1 MRQELNSEFDKQAVL
16 DLLRTDF
23 QQCFE
28 QMRHYDRIFLQFVAG
43 VFSFNTAIL
52 VILFKLFQN
61 STNKFLFLDFKQV
74 WLIILIMALFV
85 GVFSLI
91 FLSRNRLYYV
101 RVTRFVN
108 EVRNHYLSI
117 QPLNITNKAKLYVDY
132 KHPKTFSLF
141 STQVI
146 LVYIL
151 SIFNAFYLF
160 MFVFILT
167 KNFCSSVIL
176 SFVLLIIQVVV
187 VLIFLWKSDKFCNK

>member
-1 MRQELNSEFDKQAVL
+1 MKQELNSELDKQAVL
-16 DLLRTDF
+16 DLLKTDF

-43 VFSFNTAIL
+43 IFSFNTAIL

-61 STNKFLFLDFKQV
+61 STKKFLFLDLKQI
-74 WLIILIMALFV
+74 WLIILIMALCV
-85 GVFSLI
+85 GFFSLI

-101 RVTRFVN
+101 RVARFVN

-117 QPLNITNKAKLYVDY
+117 QPLNIANKAKLYVDY

-146 LVYIL
+146 LFYIL
-151 SIFNAFYLF
+151 SILNAFYLF
-160 MFVFILT
+160 MLVFILT
-167 KNFCSSVIL
+167 KNFCSSFIL
-176 SFVLLIIQVVV
+176 SFVLLIIQVVAT
-187 VLIFLWKSDKFCNK
+187 LIFLWKSDNSCNT